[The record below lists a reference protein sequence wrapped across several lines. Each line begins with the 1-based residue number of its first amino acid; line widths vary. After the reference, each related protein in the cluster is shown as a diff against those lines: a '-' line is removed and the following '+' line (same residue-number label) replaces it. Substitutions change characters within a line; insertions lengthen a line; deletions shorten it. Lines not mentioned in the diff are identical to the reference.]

1 METLAL
7 MGKKRGAFESLAFLS
22 VRVIIL
28 NQALRPKLG
37 PDSVMET
44 PGFKAEVVQ
53 YGARLRTGS
62 GVAAWV

>member
-7 MGKKRGAFESLAFLS
+7 MGKKRGAFGSLAFLS

-28 NQALRPKLG
+28 NQGLGPKLG

-44 PGFKAEVVQ
+44 PSFKAGLVQ
-53 YGARLRTGS
+53 YREGLRTGS